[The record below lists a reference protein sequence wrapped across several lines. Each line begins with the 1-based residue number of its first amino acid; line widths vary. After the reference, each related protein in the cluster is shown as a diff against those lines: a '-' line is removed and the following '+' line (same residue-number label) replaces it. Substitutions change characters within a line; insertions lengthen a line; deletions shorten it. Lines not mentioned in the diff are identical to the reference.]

1 MRRLLNAKGRSS
13 QLVAGSVH
21 SSTCTGRGLVGML
34 QSGLLGLGCSLVDL
48 PCFQPPL
55 VAVSRSELLAVSR
68 SGQFVGSPS
77 SLLVARFARST
88 LSSLV
93 ASSALVS
100 VVVKLI
106 VEVICGLLVLHHGV
120 ENADRARSV

>member
-1 MRRLLNAKGRSS
+1 MRGLLNAKGQSS
-13 QLVAGSVH
+13 RLVAGSVH
-21 SSTCTGRGLVGML
+21 PSKCTGRGLVGML

-55 VAVSRSELLAVSR
+55 VAMSRSELLAVSR

-77 SLLVARFARST
+77 SLLIARFARST

-100 VVVKLI
+100 VVAKLI
-106 VEVICGLLVLHHGV
+106 AEVIRGRLVHHHGV
-120 ENADRARSV
+120 EHADRARSV